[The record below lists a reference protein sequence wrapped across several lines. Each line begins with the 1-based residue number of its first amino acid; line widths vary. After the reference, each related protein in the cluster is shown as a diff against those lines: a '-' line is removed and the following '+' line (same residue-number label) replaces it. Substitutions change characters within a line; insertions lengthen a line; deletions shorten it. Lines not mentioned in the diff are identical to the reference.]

1 MRQRHRTSQQAF
13 EIINGLCTHPHT
25 LWEGASRRST
35 VVWLPYYWETS
46 RASPA
51 RSNVRPTIPDSV
63 QGSSSPHRSPRFGT
77 WSDNHQTFSQSCDR
91 AKAFYTDGPIR
102 LLELMTWGLC
112 T

>member
-13 EIINGLCTHPHT
+13 KIINGLCTHPHT

-51 RSNVRPTIPDSV
+51 RSNVRLTLKYGMGSRKHLGV
-63 QGSSSPHRSPRFGT
+63 NRWKRARKGLLQQGAAGQLQGIL
-77 WSDNHQTFSQSCDR
+77 N
-91 AKAFYTDGPIR
+91 
-102 LLELMTWGLC
+102 
-112 T
+112 